1 MRRLTLPLLVC
12 LAACGAKGG
21 DLTVTVSGVTMAS
34 VEDVRGRIAAIP
46 GVSGVEAGTFK
57 EGRATFTVKY
67 AGKGADLASRLAAL
81 DGLKNITGF
90 DDQAVQVYYGT
101 AVALSPAPNPVAAP
115 ASGLGPTA
123 TPAPQL
129 PAPSPAKA
137 TVDTPPAAIE
147 KEVMVEVKK
156 DPLAYKVQQVP
167 AGSIATF
174 EGWKFQALGSDG
186 TWAQFETHPE
196 GKENDFQILITAG
209 TPGREVMNHLFEEA
223 AKLMAKLLP
232 AAKAV
237 GEAQKA
243 TIGGDEARVQEYTL
257 EAQGKKMQIQAI
269 VIRKKD
275 IAVSVLGIGS
285 EEGFKE
291 FGRAVGIT
299 AQSITIKE
307 EPPDPGLV
315 GTWLLEK
322 YSSSGAGTSSAF
334 SHSSS
339 CSLTIYPNGT
349 FSECSSSMSTLS
361 NSGGRTE
368 GYLNGGDRG
377 RVVKRGNTLTFTY
390 DNGKIWNTDFRFD
403 GGAVWFGKNLW
414 MKQH

>member
-1 MRRLTLPLLVC
+1 MRKLTVVLLLG
-12 LAACGAKGG
+12 LAACGPKGS
-21 DLTVTVSGVTMAS
+21 DLLVTVSGVTMAS
-34 VEDVRGRIAAIP
+34 VEEIRGKMSALS
-46 GVSGVEAGTFK
+46 GVSDVVVGAFK
-57 EGRATFTVKY
+57 DGKATFTVKY

-81 DGLKNITGF
+81 DGMKNITGF
-90 DDQAVQVYYGT
+90 DDQSVQVYYGS
-101 AVALSPAPNPVAAP
+101 AVAVTPASSTAKGPEVTPPAPV
-115 ASGLGPTA
+115 LGPTP
-123 TPAPQL
+123 TPAP
-129 PAPSPAKA
+129 K
-137 TVDTPPAAIE
+137 PPAATSASAPADE
-147 KEVMVEVKK
+147 KEVKVEVKK

-167 AGSIATF
+167 GGSIATF

-186 TWAQFETHPE
+186 TWAQFETHAE
-196 GKENDFQILITAG
+196 GKENEFQLFITAG
-209 TPGREVMNHLFEEA
+209 TPGREIMNNLFDEA

-232 AAKAV
+232 TAKAV

-243 TIGGDEARVQEYTL
+243 TIGGDEARVQDYTL

-275 IAVSVLGIGS
+275 VAVSVLGLGT

-291 FGRAVGIT
+291 FGRSVGIT

-322 YSSSGAGTSSAF
+322 YSSSGAGTSNAF

-339 CSLTIYPNGT
+339 CSLTLYRNGT
-349 FSECSSSMSTLS
+349 FTEHSSSMSTLS
-361 NSGGRTE
+361 NNTGRTE
-368 GYLNGGDRG
+368 GYLDGGDRG

-414 MKQH
+414 MKQN

>member
-1 MRRLTLPLLVC
+1 MVVLLLG
-12 LAACGAKGG
+12 LAACGPKAS
-21 DLTVTVSGVTMAS
+21 DLAVTVSGVTMAS
-34 VEDVRGRIAAIP
+34 VEEIRGKMSSLP
-46 GVSGVEAGTFK
+46 GVSAVEAGAFK
-57 EGRATFTVKY
+57 DGKATFTVKY
-67 AGKGADLASRLAAL
+67 AGKGPELASRLATL

-90 DDQAVQVYYGT
+90 DDQSVQAYYGS
-101 AVALSPAPNPVAAP
+101 AVAVSPAPTPVTPPAP
-115 ASGLGPTA
+115 VPGPTPTPAPKPPAA
-123 TPAPQL
+123 TPAPTPP
-129 PAPSPAKA
+129 PAP
-137 TVDTPPAAIE
+137 AAE
-147 KEVMVEVKK
+147 KEVQVEVKK

-167 AGSIATF
+167 GGSIATF

-186 TWAQFETHPE
+186 TWAQFETHAE
-196 GKENDFQILITAG
+196 GRENDFQLFITAG
-209 TPGREVMNHLFEEA
+209 TPGREVMNNLFDEA

-243 TIGGDEARVQEYTL
+243 TIGGDESRVQDYTL

-275 IAVSVLGIGS
+275 IAVSVMGIGS

-322 YSSSGAGTSSAF
+322 YSSSGAGTSNAF

-339 CSLTIYPNGT
+339 CSLTIYRNGT
-349 FSECSSSMSTLS
+349 FTEHSSSMSTLS
-361 NSGGRTE
+361 NNTGRTE
-368 GYLNGGDRG
+368 GYLDGGDRG

-414 MKQH
+414 MKQN

>member
-1 MRRLTLPLLVC
+1 MRNVTVVFLIGLS
-12 LAACGAKGG
+12 ACGPKESE
-21 DLTVTVSGVTMAS
+21 LTVTVSGVTMAS
-34 VEDVRGRIAAIP
+34 VEELRGKMSSLP
-46 GVSGVEAGTFK
+46 GVSGVLAGAFK
-57 EGRATFTVKY
+57 DGRAAFTVKY
-67 AGKGADLASRLAAL
+67 AGKGPELASRLATL
-81 DGLKNITGF
+81 EGLKNITGF
-90 DDQAVQVYYGT
+90 DDQSVQAYYGS
-101 AVALSPAPNPVAAP
+101 AVAVSPAPAPGTPPAPV
-115 ASGLGPTA
+115 LGPTR
-123 TPAPQL
+123 APE
-129 PAPSPAKA
+129 PK
-137 TVDTPPAAIE
+137 PPAAVPAPALAPAAE
-147 KEVMVEVKK
+147 QEVRVEVKK

-167 AGSIATF
+167 GGSIATF

-186 TWAQFETHPE
+186 TWAQFETHAE
-196 GKENDFQILITAG
+196 GRENDFQILITAG
-209 TPGREVMNHLFEEA
+209 TPGRAVLNNLFDEA
-223 AKLMAKLLP
+223 AKLMAKLMP

-243 TIGGDEARVQEYTL
+243 TIGGDEARVQDYTL
-257 EAQGKKMQIQAI
+257 EAQGRKVQIQAI

-322 YSSSGAGTSSAF
+322 YSSSGAGTSNAF

-361 NSGGRTE
+361 NTVGRTE

-390 DNGKIWNTDFRFD
+390 DNGKVWNTDFRFD

-414 MKQH
+414 MKQS